1 MTAARNIVGQANA
14 TAWARGLG
22 HRYIYQNYASLEQ
35 KVFLGYGPD
44 SYDKLNDVSA
54 KYDPSGVFQKLQP
67 GYFKLKE

>member
-1 MTAARNIVGQANA
+1 MNAARNIVTQANA

-35 KVFLGYGPD
+35 KVFLGYGPHN
-44 SYDKLNDVSA
+44 YEKLVDVSK
-54 KYDPSGVFQKLQP
+54 KYDPKGVFQKLQP